1 MALRFVRVW
10 LVSLLTLG
18 GIFGGTA
25 AFAAEPE
32 VQLQVVAFDKQ
43 DNDTVAIG
51 FEIENQSSAT
61 ADLRYRLEVL
71 AKDTANLR
79 GTTDVTEYKT
89 ITVAP
94 HAVTRERFSYTAP
107 LYVGGEQE
115 LFLAVT
121 NTDGFPI
128 AGSQVGSVSFTG
140 TVIPATLSACQLV
153 DGGKAGITVTPGMSP
168 LVTCT
173 LQNTSDKDL
182 VMLLSGDL
190 SLWGIAKDRQVASTE
205 VTLSPGKDTLVTLTF
220 PPISQAG
227 RYEGRA
233 YLGTEVS
240 HLSPVE
246 WFQVIVLG
254 ESAHIAHITLDKDV
268 YQVGETA
275 RVTAIVSLEPGSDS
289 KRPTVKV
296 SLQDGKGTSCAT
308 PVERAVENGFEEIE
322 LAVEKQCPD
331 PKAIVAIVA
340 ASGSVLD
347 TETLTLTGREGTWS
361 GLSTG
366 KALGALIVGILCL
379 VGLTAYL
386 VIRQRRASVSR
397 GPVALALA
405 LMIVAGSTMLDIAP
419 VFASTFSGF
428 SGGTAEFDEQTL
440 IGLGTGIQVLFG
452 TNISI
457 SGPIRINGSVVLPGN
472 GQPMRTQGNGNRI
485 DFYKGSAGYVG
496 SLFVS
501 GGTVSSIATS
511 CGQEG
516 HSTEGLN
523 NLLRFHC
530 NVGEDV
536 LAFTDAPPPPVCVNG
551 VGPYTPPQ
559 PYDNAWCQARGY
571 DVSTN
576 TCVAGSCICTAPR
589 VWNGTACAPP
599 VAVVNGVCGA
609 NSANP
614 PQDPNRTVASAP
626 SVFLCDSGTPTAVPV
641 LPNFITVYPATGVLA
656 PAWQWTCVGSGGGAN
671 ATCWVF
677 QSVPPAAPSTTF
689 TGTYVG
695 PPAQTNQLTL
705 NLPAGGGNV
714 LLNWSVANAVG
725 GSCTG
730 YSTTNL
736 LGWSTTGTAK
746 PVSGINV
753 AVNVVGTTRF
763 DLDCRNA
770 SGTAAPRRSVQV
782 NVAPTYTYT
791 YCPANLT
798 LDVGNTSQL
807 HLYRRADA
815 TPVVCATPF
824 ANPGTTEITNLGSTV
839 WTSNNAGVAA
849 VNNAASK
856 GLVTAVAGSAVPA
869 LISAT
874 DSGASTGLSVPV
886 TVNLPPPPDYRLC
899 PISTVVGVGGTTQV
913 RAYHIASGSINCS
926 NTTGATEVTGSVN
939 WSSSSGIATVDN
951 GANKGRVSGISAG
964 NASISASSYLG
975 LNAAPITITVT
986 CAPAWNCDTYAGR
999 QANACPA
1006 ETWTVVDSC
1015 GGTRSC
1021 SGTRSCDFNWKEV
1034 QQQ

>member
-1 MALRFVRVW
+1 LR
-10 LVSLLTLG
+10 
-18 GIFGGTA
+18 
-25 AFAAEPE
+25 
-32 VQLQVVAFDKQ
+32 
-43 DNDTVAIG
+43 
-51 FEIENQSSAT
+51 
-61 ADLRYRLEVL
+61 
-71 AKDTANLR
+71 
-79 GTTDVTEYKT
+79 TT
-89 ITVAP
+89 
-94 HAVTRERFSYTAP
+94 
-107 LYVGGEQE
+107 
-115 LFLAVT
+115 
-121 NTDGFPI
+121 
-128 AGSQVGSVSFTG
+128 
-140 TVIPATLSACQLV
+140 
-153 DGGKAGITVTPGMSP
+153 
-168 LVTCT
+168 
-173 LQNTSDKDL
+173 
-182 VMLLSGDL
+182 
-190 SLWGIAKDRQVASTE
+190 
-205 VTLSPGKDTLVTLTF
+205 
-220 PPISQAG
+220 
-227 RYEGRA
+227 
-233 YLGTEVS
+233 
-240 HLSPVE
+240 
-246 WFQVIVLG
+246 
-254 ESAHIAHITLDKDV
+254 
-268 YQVGETA
+268 
-275 RVTAIVSLEPGSDS
+275 
-289 KRPTVKV
+289 RPRN
-296 SLQDGKGTSCAT
+296 A
-308 PVERAVENGFEEIE
+308 
-322 LAVEKQCPD
+322 
-331 PKAIVAIVA
+331 
-340 ASGSVLD
+340 
-347 TETLTLTGREGTWS
+347 
-361 GLSTG
+361 
-366 KALGALIVGILCL
+366 
-379 VGLTAYL
+379 
-386 VIRQRRASVSR
+386 
-397 GPVALALA
+397 ALALVFMIA
-405 LMIVAGSTMLDIAP
+405 CGGLMSAHTAS
-419 VFASTFSGF
+419 ASTW
-428 SGGTAEFDEQTL
+428 GGSVWLDTDNWDWVGT
-440 IGLGTGIQVLFG
+440 GTGITMHLGCGSCVRGSLSV
-452 TNISI
+452 T
-457 SGPIRINGSVVLPGN
+457 SGPIRVNGGVSMPTDNFRIN
-472 GQPMRTQGNGNRI
+472 GNGNRI
-485 DFYKGSAGYVG
+485 DFYTGNSFNFAGFL
-496 SLFVS
+496 SVS
-501 GGTVSSIATS
+501 GGTVAGSATCNTDGWSITGSGNNIIVS
-511 CGQEG
+511 CSGPG
-516 HSTEGLN
+516 G
-523 NLLRFHC
+523 
-530 NVGEDV
+530 V
-536 LAFTDAPPPPVCVNG
+536 LTFTDTPPPVCVNG

-599 VAVVNGVCGA
+599 VAVVNGACGA

-614 PQDPNRTVASAP
+614 PQDPNRTLASAP
-626 SVFLCDSGTPTAVPV
+626 SVSLCNSGTPTAVPV

-849 VNNAASK
+849 VNNVASK

>member
-18 GIFGGTA
+18 GIVGGTTA
-25 AFAAEPE
+25 LAAEPE

-61 ADLRYRLEVL
+61 LDLRYRLEVL
-71 AKDTANLR
+71 AKDTTATR
-79 GTTDVTEYKT
+79 GAMDVTEYT
-89 ITVAP
+89 PVRVEP
-94 HAVTRERFSYTAP
+94 HATKRERFSYTAP
-107 LYVGGEQE
+107 VYAEGEFE

-140 TVIPATLSACQLV
+140 TSIPATLSSCRPI
-153 DGGKAGITVTPGMSP
+153 DEGRAGVTVLPGASP

-173 LQNTSDKDL
+173 LKNTSDKDL

-190 SLWGIAKDRQVASTE
+190 SLWGVAQDRQTASTE
-205 VTLSPGKDTLVTLTF
+205 VTLSPGKETLVTLTF
-220 PPISQAG
+220 PPLSQAG

-246 WFQVIVLG
+246 GFQIIVSG

-268 YQVGETA
+268 YQAGETA
-275 RVTAIVSLEPGSDS
+275 KVTAMVSLEPGSES
-289 KRPTVKV
+289 KRPTVKA
-296 SLQDGKGTSCAT
+296 SLQDGRGTSCAT
-308 PVERAVENGFEEIE
+308 PVERTVENGFEEIE
-322 LAVEKQCPD
+322 LSVEKQCSD

-347 TETLTLTGREGTWS
+347 TEALAIAGGEGTWS

-386 VIRQRRASVSR
+386 VIRQRRASVPR
-397 GPVALALA
+397 GPVAGMFLFAGL
-405 LMIVAGSTMLDIAP
+405 IVLGGLLSADI
-419 VFASTFSGF
+419 VSASTLT
-428 SGGTAEFDEQTL
+428 GGTGMPTDNFQVNGT
-440 IGLGTGIQVLFG
+440 GTGIVFYTG
-452 TNISI
+452 NTN
-457 SGPIRINGSVVLPGN
+457 VWN
-472 GQPMRTQGNGNRI
+472 GQITITGPMRVNGAVAMPTDNFSIIGSGNQINFYTGNSSN
-485 DFYKGSAGYVG
+485 FAG
-496 SLFVS
+496 SLMVS
-501 GGTVSSIATS
+501 GGTVSGSIGCNTDAWSTIGSGNQWVIS
-511 CGQEG
+511 CSGPG
-516 HSTEGLN
+516 GSIT
-523 NLLRFHC
+523 
-530 NVGEDV
+530 
-536 LAFTDAPPPPVCVNG
+536 FTDTPPPVCVEPT
-551 VGPYTPPQ
+551 GPYNT
-559 PYDNAWCQARGY
+559 AWCQARGY
-571 DVSTN
+571 DQATT
-576 TCVAGSCICTAPR
+576 TCTPGCICTAPR

-599 VAVVNGVCGA
+599 IAVVNGVCGA

-614 PQDPNRTVASAP
+614 PQDPNRAVGSAP
-626 SVFLCDSGTPTAVPV
+626 SVFLCNSGTPTAVPV
-641 LPNFITVYPATGVLA
+641 LPNALIVYPWTGALA
-656 PAWQWTCVGSGGGAN
+656 PAWQWTCLGSGGGTN

-677 QSVPPAAPSTTF
+677 QSAPPAAPSTTF
-689 TGTYVG
+689 TGTYAGV
-695 PPAQTNQLTL
+695 TNQTL
-705 NLPAGGGNV
+705 NLPAGGGNI

-725 GSCTG
+725 GSCTA
-730 YSTTNL
+730 SAVPAFA
-736 LGWSTTGTAK
+736 GWSGAK
-746 PVSGINV
+746 PITG
-753 AVNVVGTTRF
+753 VNVPFTVTTTTRF

-770 SGTAAPRRSVQV
+770 FGTAAPRRSVQV
-782 NVAPTYTYT
+782 NVATAYTYT

-807 HLYRRADA
+807 HLYRRSDA
-815 TPVVCATPF
+815 TSVACATPF
-824 ANPGTTEITNLGSTV
+824 ANPGTTEITSLGSTV
-839 WTSNNAGVAA
+839 WTSNNAGIAA
-849 VNNAASK
+849 VNNVASK
-856 GLVTAVAGSAVPA
+856 GLVTAVAGSVIPA

-899 PISTVVGVGGTTQV
+899 PISTAVGVGGTTQV

-926 NTTGATEVTGSVN
+926 NTIGATEVTGSVN
-939 WSSSSGIATVDN
+939 WSSSNSGIATVDN
-951 GANKGRVSGISAG
+951 GASKGQVSGISAG

-975 LNAAPITITVT
+975 LTAAPITITVT

-999 QANACPA
+999 QANACPD